1 MVIGEPMAGKTRAL
15 KLVEGTMNTLW
26 REEFRERSA
35 EFLRRKALI
44 LESAGETGGG
54 SQGSLEEESQEEEPQ
69 GTGVALTEAETQ
81 LLTRACRHKATVTQ
95 VINPRAQPIE
105 RLLGEEDVETREF
118 REGILT
124 SALRTAIK
132 HGETRATWIV
142 FDGDV
147 EMEWAENLNSL
158 LDENRKLTLVT
169 GETLPLTQH
178 TRVIIE
184 SDELSRCSPAT
195 VSRCGIIYMDDRL
208 VSEKAVF
215 NHYMRSLPPI
225 LSDLA
230 PQFDQLVNHFFPD
243 LLDQFLRD
251 TRPGDSTE
259 AGPAEPSPMLYPIT
273 GKHAV

>member
-105 RLLGEEDVETREF
+105 RLLGEEDVETWEFREF
-118 REGILT
+118 R
-124 SALRTAIK
+124 
-132 HGETRATWIV
+132 
-142 FDGDV
+142 
-147 EMEWAENLNSL
+147 
-158 LDENRKLTLVT
+158 
-169 GETLPLTQH
+169 
-178 TRVIIE
+178 
-184 SDELSRCSPAT
+184 
-195 VSRCGIIYMDDRL
+195 
-208 VSEKAVF
+208 
-215 NHYMRSLPPI
+215 
-225 LSDLA
+225 
-230 PQFDQLVNHFFPD
+230 
-243 LLDQFLRD
+243 
-251 TRPGDSTE
+251 
-259 AGPAEPSPMLYPIT
+259 
-273 GKHAV
+273 

>member
-1 MVIGEPMAGKTRAL
+1 MK
-15 KLVEGTMNTLW
+15 
-26 REEFRERSA
+26 
-35 EFLRRKALI
+35 
-44 LESAGETGGG
+44 
-54 SQGSLEEESQEEEPQ
+54 
-69 GTGVALTEAETQ
+69 
-81 LLTRACRHKATVTQ
+81 C
-95 VINPRAQPIE
+95 
-105 RLLGEEDVETREF
+105 
-118 REGILT
+118 
-124 SALRTAIK
+124 
-132 HGETRATWIV
+132 
-142 FDGDV
+142 
-147 EMEWAENLNSL
+147 AENLNFL

-208 VSEKAVF
+208 VSEKVRLQPLHAEPATV
-215 NHYMRSLPPI
+215 